1 MHAQLITVS
10 LVLFPTLAFAQESI
24 VPSGVAG
31 FDSVVQPFF
40 SQHCSNCHSGSDA
53 ESGIDLSI
61 LGAEIDSAE
70 QASIWLN
77 TLEQLQADLM
87 PPLEEESPDSKKRSN
102 AIFWIENALL
112 DSGHAESYRRKK
124 MLPQYGNL
132 VDHDLLF
139 SGEIDSQPFTP
150 ARVWRKSPYIFEGDV
165 RAVGKAK
172 TQNPYTF
179 STPKSG
185 LRDYAKTSFV
195 GSSVVETIVLN
206 ANAEIDYT
214 FDQLTGGAERDRQA
228 ADARK
233 REGERFSQK
242 ILDEAEQLLKEQGR
256 SKQPQRKK
264 SKAPA
269 ELDVQPAQATK
280 PRRAHV
286 FDPFLQGTDGL
297 ELTEEQIVA
306 PLRSTFQRF
315 ASRVPNEEE
324 LQKYV
329 QLLKQNLADTK
340 DPRESLKGALVAIYL
355 SSESIYRQEWGLGPE
370 DEYGRRMLSP
380 EELAFALSYAIFD
393 SGPLGGVKKGTA
405 SPGLIGQALAKGELN
420 SREDV
425 RRVLTQILDHE
436 VFPAGRS
443 NPTPRLLRFFHEFFG
458 YNRCGEVFKDAHE
471 ANLHNVYVSPS
482 ALTSEADALLKVI
495 LREDKNVFERMLSSN
510 EVVVKHSGVASD
522 GPEMELARQRRVD
535 ELERLQKF
543 VDEFDLEREK
553 QSVIKGHMKKPKYRN
568 NPNLMANVIAGAEN
582 AAKSRLAA
590 TRKQIDSL
598 QQAPVTVVKH
608 PGFKRSHAVTMY
620 NITMKDW
627 QPDQPLRM
635 PENQR
640 AGLLTHPAWLVAH
653 SFNAENDPV
662 RRGIWIYEKLLAGY
676 MPDVPPD
683 VDAQVPEDHTKT
695 LRERM
700 EFLRQDEC
708 WKCHHKVNPLGEAF
722 EIFNHYGRW
731 IDADYF
737 DEEEK
742 LLTRLRTFH
751 EYEEDGRTRSV
762 FRMINHE
769 ELVASGKITSQPV
782 NARGSFDEIGISGIS
797 GEFSDATEMC
807 RILAKSPRV
816 RQSIIRHAFRY
827 FMGRNETLSD
837 SPTLIDADR
846 AYVDSGGSF
855 KAVVIALL
863 SSDSFLYRK

>member
-1 MHAQLITVS
+1 MKTQILAIVCFY
-10 LVLFPTLAFAQESI
+10 FPALTLAQESI
-24 VPSGVAG
+24 DRLGAAD
-31 FDSVVQPFF
+31 FDSVVSPFL
-40 SQHCSNCHSGSDA
+40 QKHCLGCHSGSDS
-53 ESGIDLSI
+53 ESGIDLNTVW
-61 LGAEIDSAE
+61 AEIDSAE
-70 QASIWLN
+70 QAGIWLK

-87 PPLEEESPDSKKRSN
+87 PPLEEKRPDLTERSR
-102 AIFWIENALL
+102 AILWIEKALL

-132 VDHDLLF
+132 VDHELLF
-139 SGEIDSQPFTP
+139 SGKIDAKPFTP
-150 ARVWRKSPYIFEGDV
+150 SRVWRRSPFIFEGDV
-165 RAVGKAK
+165 RAVGKAR

-206 ANAEIDYT
+206 ANAEIDFT

-233 REGERFSQK
+233 REGEKFSQK
-242 ILDEAEQLLKEQGR
+242 ILAEAEQLLKEQGR
-256 SKQPQRKK
+256 TSKPQDKK
-264 SKAPA
+264 NKAPTKA
-269 ELDVQPAQATK
+269 DATVTQAKK

-286 FDPFLQGTDGL
+286 FDPFLQGIDGS

-306 PLRSTFQRF
+306 PLKSTFQRF
-315 ASRVPNEEE
+315 ASRVPTDDE

-329 QLLKQNLADTK
+329 LLLKQNLADTK

-355 SSESIYRQEWGLGPE
+355 SPEAIYRQEWGLGPE

-380 EELAFALSYAIFD
+380 EELAFALSYALFD
-393 SGPLGGVKKGTA
+393 TGPLGGVKKGTA

-425 RRVLTQILDHE
+425 RRVLIQILDHE
-436 VFPAGRS
+436 VFPAGRG
-443 NPTPRLLRFFHEFFG
+443 NPAPRLLRFFHEFFG

-482 ALTSEADALLKVI
+482 AMTSEADALLKVI
-495 LREDKNVFERMLSSN
+495 LRDDQNVFERMLSTN

-522 GPEMELARQRRVD
+522 GPEMELAQKRRVD
-535 ELERLQKF
+535 ELARLQKF

-582 AAKSRLAA
+582 SAKGKLAA
-590 TRKQIDSL
+590 TKKQIKSL

-620 NITMKDW
+620 NMTMKDW
-627 QPDQPLRM
+627 RPDQPLRM

-640 AGLLTHPAWLVAH
+640 AGMLTHPAWLVAH

-683 VDAQVPEDHTKT
+683 VDAQVPEDHSKT

-700 EFLRQDEC
+700 ELLRQDEC

-722 EIFNHYGRW
+722 EIYNHYGRW

-751 EYEEDGRTRSV
+751 EYEEGGRTHSA

-769 ELVASGKITSQPV
+769 ELLASGKITSQPV
-782 NARGSFDEIGISGIS
+782 NARGSFDEIGVPGIK
-797 GEFSDATEMC
+797 GDFSDATEMC

-846 AYVDSGGSF
+846 AYLESGGSF